1 MNLDKG
7 INIFWLF
14 LGLLI
19 MEESYRLNLGALQ
32 RPDSGLFPF
41 LIGMVIAILST
52 ILLIQAFKG
61 EPRKERKQEDI
72 SYRNILLT
80 LTSLYTYALVFEW
93 LGFIPSTFILV
104 FFLLKVIERKGW
116 AVTVLVALLASLCSY
131 VLFDLWLQATLP
143 RGIWGI

>member
-1 MNLDKG
+1 MNIDKG

-19 MEESYRLNLGALQ
+19 MEESYRLNLGALH

-41 LIGMVIAILST
+41 LIGIVIVILST
-52 ILLIQAFKG
+52 ILLIQAFRSTSGQEEK
-61 EPRKERKQEDI
+61 REDI
-72 SYRNILLT
+72 SYGNILLT
-80 LTSLYTYALVFEW
+80 LASLYTYALVFEW
-93 LGFIPSTFILV
+93 LGFIPSTFILI

-131 VLFDLWLQATLP
+131 VLFDLWLQAALP